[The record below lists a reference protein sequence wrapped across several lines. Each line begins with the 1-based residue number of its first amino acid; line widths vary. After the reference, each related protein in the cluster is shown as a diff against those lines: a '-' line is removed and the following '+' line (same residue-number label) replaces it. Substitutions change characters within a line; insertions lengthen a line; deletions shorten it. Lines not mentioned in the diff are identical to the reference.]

1 MKRLTLFLLVGIL
14 MISLSAC
21 REVTLD
27 TEVPFYYPKAEFDH
41 GKADGVIV
49 SETHEIS
56 GHRNN
61 LRYLLAL
68 YLQGPSDP
76 ELRRPFPRGT
86 VLVDLVQ
93 EGDSVTIT
101 LSFTAAVP
109 EGIDQ
114 TIACA
119 CLAETCFAISDV
131 QQVHIQSLA
140 SASNLTINTTFTRD
154 NILLPGYEILPEDS
168 E

>member
-1 MKRLTLFLLVGIL
+1 MKRLSLFLLVGIL

-27 TEVPFYYPKAEFDH
+27 TGVPFYYPKAEFDH
-41 GKADGVIV
+41 GEADGVIV
-49 SETHEIS
+49 AETHEIS
-56 GHRNN
+56 GHQNN

-93 EGDSVTIT
+93 EDDSVTIT
-101 LSFTAAVP
+101 LSFTAVVP
-109 EGIDQ
+109 DGIDQ

-131 QQVHIQSLA
+131 QQVHIQSLEPA
-140 SASNLTINTTFTRD
+140 SGLSLDTTFTRGS
-154 NILLPGYEILPEDS
+154 ILLPGYEILPKVTE
-168 E
+168 